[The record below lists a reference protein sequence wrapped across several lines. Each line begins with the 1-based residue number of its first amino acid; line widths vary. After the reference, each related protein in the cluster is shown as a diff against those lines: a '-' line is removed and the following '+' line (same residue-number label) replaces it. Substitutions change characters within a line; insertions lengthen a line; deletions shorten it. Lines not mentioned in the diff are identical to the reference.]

1 MGVSQVTLDP
11 QIPWKPV
18 KSIVSYYYFWKTTD
32 RYQIQ
37 KRHRMIEKQND
48 LKEVI
53 VHLRSNGPPTAP
65 RDLSGTAASSGEIPK
80 RAFKGLN
87 MAGPPP
93 ASDGKGCESCFSE
106 LYLHHLMLCYTQT
119 HAYIRTHAQ
128 RETPP
133 PSTHMQS

>member
-1 MGVSQVTLDP
+1 M
-11 QIPWKPV
+11 

-65 RDLSGTAASSGEIPK
+65 RDLSGTAASSGEIP
-80 RAFKGLN
+80 RSVFKGFS
-87 MAGPPP
+87 MAGPPAAP
-93 ASDGKGCESCFSE
+93 DGKGCESCFSE
-106 LYLHHLMLCYTQT
+106 SCIH
-119 HAYIRTHAQ
+119 
-128 RETPP
+128 
-133 PSTHMQS
+133 